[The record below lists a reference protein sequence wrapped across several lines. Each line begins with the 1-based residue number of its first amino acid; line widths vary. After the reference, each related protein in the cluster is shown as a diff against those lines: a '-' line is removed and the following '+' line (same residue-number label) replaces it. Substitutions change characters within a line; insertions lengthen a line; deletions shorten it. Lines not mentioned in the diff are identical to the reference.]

1 MIKILGAVYLAYSIL
16 TDIIIWG
23 GALYLLITQWLMA

>member
-1 MIKILGAVYLAYSIL
+1 MMKILGAVYLAYSIV

-23 GALYLLITQWLMA
+23 GALYLLITNWLL

>member
-23 GALYLLITQWLMA
+23 TALYLLIQAYLG

>member
-1 MIKILGAVYLAYSIL
+1 MMKILGAVYLAYSIL

-23 GALYLLITQWLMA
+23 GALYLLIKAYLG